1 MDFIRRGKLKEI
13 EGTLFIIDLTIQKN
27 NVFLYTDEN
36 YSHINNKFDIDDNE
50 HLKDIKVFSNYM
62 HAKYIKQKGGFG
74 EKDAK
79 LIDELRNIEK
89 LHELDIE
96 FDEDVYLYIFK
107 VL

>member
-1 MDFIRRGKLKEI
+1 
-13 EGTLFIIDLTIQKN
+13 
-27 NVFLYTDEN
+27 
-36 YSHINNKFDIDDNE
+36 
-50 HLKDIKVFSNYM
+50 M

-79 LIDELRNIEK
+79 LIEELRNIDK

-96 FDEDVYLYIFK
+96 FDEDVYLYLFK